1 MRGKRAPKRKLLPD
15 PKYKSTTIAK
25 FINYVM
31 ERGKKTVA
39 QSIVYGAFDIIN
51 KKLNQDPLEVFDQ
64 ALKNV
69 TPALEVKS
77 RRVGGANYQI
87 PIPVRGER
95 KLALACHWILDAARH
110 KKGKPMAEK
119 LANELME
126 AYQNQGDAVKKRMD
140 VHRMAEANRAFAHFA
155 RF

>member
-1 MRGKRAPKRKLLPD
+1 MRGKRAPKRKTLLD
-15 PKYKSTTIAK
+15 SKYKSANIAK
-25 FINYVM
+25 LINYIM

-39 QSIVYGAFDIIN
+39 EGIVYGAFDLL
-51 KKLNQDPLEVFDQ
+51 KEKTKQDPLEIFDQ
-64 ALKNV
+64 AVKNV

-95 KLALACHWILDAARH
+95 KIYLAYHWLIDAARH
-110 KKGKPMAEK
+110 KKGKPMAQK
-119 LANELME
+119 LADELLE